1 MDKKKLKLSISGNT
15 KKTISNIEQAKSN
28 PRNSVIIKNN
38 KTFQKK
44 KPFKQM
50 SKENFNKPNTNLGYK
65 RSTQNFFSKK
75 DVSDFDKRKLA
86 EQRATK
92 RLKGETT
99 KENKEKSGIKK
110 RELKLTI
117 SRALSDEDGGVTRG
131 RSLAS
136 IRRARQKENR
146 EQLSTDKQEYKPV
159 KRDVSIP
166 EIITIRELA
175 NRMSEQSSSLIKHL
189 LTMGVKAT
197 INHAID
203 TDIA

>member
-28 PRNSVIIKNN
+28 PRNSVIINNN
-38 KTFQKK
+38 KSFQKK
-44 KPFKQM
+44 KFYKSSSGTFNNQKKTNPNIGFK
-50 SKENFNKPNTNLGYK
+50 KP
-65 RSTQNFFSKK
+65 SQSFFPKK
-75 DVSDFDKRKLA
+75 DLSDFEKRKLA

-92 RLKGETT
+92 RLKGETS
-99 KENKEKSGIKK
+99 KESKDKTSKK

-117 SRALSDEDGGVTRG
+117 SRALNDEDGVELRS

-146 EQLSTDKQEYKPV
+146 EQIQDNRQEYKPV

-166 EIITIRELA
+166 SNNKGA
-175 NRMSEQSSSLIKHL
+175 SQ
-189 LTMGVKAT
+189 
-197 INHAID
+197 
-203 TDIA
+203 

>member
-50 SKENFNKPNTNLGYK
+50 SKENFNKSNINLGHK
-65 RSTQNFFSKK
+65 RPTQNFFSKK

-92 RLKGETT
+92 RLKGEIT
-99 KENKEKSGIKK
+99 KEIKK
-110 RELKLTI
+110 KVGLKK
-117 SRALSDEDGGVTRG
+117 E
-131 RSLAS
+131 SL
-136 IRRARQKENR
+136 N
-146 EQLSTDKQEYKPV
+146 
-159 KRDVSIP
+159 
-166 EIITIRELA
+166 
-175 NRMSEQSSSLIKHL
+175 
-189 LTMGVKAT
+189 
-197 INHAID
+197 
-203 TDIA
+203 

>member
-50 SKENFNKPNTNLGYK
+50 SKENFNKSNINLGHK
-65 RSTQNFFSKK
+65 RPTQNFFSKK

-92 RLKGETT
+92 RL
-99 KENKEKSGIKK
+99 
-110 RELKLTI
+110 
-117 SRALSDEDGGVTRG
+117 
-131 RSLAS
+131 
-136 IRRARQKENR
+136 
-146 EQLSTDKQEYKPV
+146 
-159 KRDVSIP
+159 
-166 EIITIRELA
+166 
-175 NRMSEQSSSLIKHL
+175 
-189 LTMGVKAT
+189 
-197 INHAID
+197 
-203 TDIA
+203 